1 MNKNY
6 INMYNI
12 QFQVRTRLWEH
23 FSEKGGS
30 TPGGGGGNT
39 PGEQPS
45 STNKDRIHTV
55 IVP

>member
-1 MNKNY
+1 MTA
-6 INMYNI
+6 
-12 QFQVRTRLWEH
+12 Q
-23 FSEKGGS
+23 SS

>member
-1 MNKNY
+1 MTSAGGI
-6 INMYNI
+6 INPA
-12 QFQVRTRLWEH
+12 E
-23 FSEKGGS
+23 
-30 TPGGGGGNT
+30 

>member
-1 MNKNY
+1 MTA
-6 INMYNI
+6 
-12 QFQVRTRLWEH
+12 Q
-23 FSEKGGS
+23 SS
-30 TPGGGGGNT
+30 TNPGGGGNGGTGTNPGTT